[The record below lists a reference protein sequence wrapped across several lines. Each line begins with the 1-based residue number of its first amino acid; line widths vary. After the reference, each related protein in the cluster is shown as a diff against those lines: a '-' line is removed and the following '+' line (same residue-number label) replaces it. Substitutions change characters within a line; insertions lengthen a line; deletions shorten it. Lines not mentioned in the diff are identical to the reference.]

1 MIMTK
6 DQSEAEDALARVLA
20 MAYARAQQC
29 GFQPATDYVARDE
42 KILRKF
48 MFGSEKKKGE

>member
-1 MIMTK
+1 MTK

-20 MAYARAQQC
+20 MAYSRARQVQLQA
-29 GFQPATDYVARDE
+29 ATDYVARDE